1 MKSMDEWLTQP
12 GGLANRLHS
21 LRMQADLT
29 GEQLVQQLGKG
40 WTESK
45 VSKISRG
52 KQLPTA
58 AELEAWA
65 RVCGAD
71 PDTVVELHGLLAEA
85 LSMHKELRQ
94 RMRLGQAPIQRTYE
108 EMAAGAALIRNA
120 EISYVPG
127 LLQTPGYVRARMEEN
142 VRLYSADPAELD
154 AAVQARLRRQQ
165 VLYDTTKRFEFVLG
179 ESCLR
184 FLTCPAEVMLGQ
196 LDRLL
201 ALADGSLSNVTL
213 GIVPFAVQLS
223 TSPHGGILLF
233 DDIAAV
239 ETVLGDTVH
248 EGSEAAAYASVFEL
262 MLAEAAVGEGAR
274 VLILDAIAAIKGRL
288 AES

>member
-21 LRMQADLT
+21 LRLQADLT
-29 GEQLVQQLGKG
+29 GEQLVQRLGKG

-45 VSKISRG
+45 ISKISRG
-52 KQLPTA
+52 KQLPTG

-65 RVCGAD
+65 RTCGAD
-71 PDTVVELHGLLAEA
+71 AETIVELHGLLAEA
-85 LSMHKELRQ
+85 LSIHKELRV

-108 EMAAGAALIRNA
+108 DMVAAAAVIRNA
-120 EISYVPG
+120 EVSYVPG

-142 VRLYSADPAELD
+142 VRLYGADPAEVD

-165 VLYDTTKRFEFVLG
+165 ALYDSSKRFEFVLA

-184 FLTCPAEVMLGQ
+184 LVTCPPEVMRAQ

-201 ALADGSLSNVTL
+201 SLADGTLSNVTL
-213 GIVPFAVQLS
+213 GVVPFGVPL
-223 TSPHGGILLF
+223 TTTPHGGILLF
-233 DDIAAV
+233 DDVAAI
-239 ETVLGDTVH
+239 ETVLGDTIH
-248 EGSEAAAYASVFEL
+248 EGTEAATYATVFEQ
-262 MLAEAAVGEGAR
+262 MLAEAWTGAQAR
-274 VLILDAIAAIKGRL
+274 SLILDAIAAL
-288 AES
+288 AGSTVV